1 MARDLL
7 PMVRQ
12 ALGDQYVVEHE
23 IGRGGAARVFAARTP
38 DGQRVALKVL
48 HPQLAASVAADRFF
62 REIHLIAPLDH
73 PHIARLIDYG
83 EKDWVLYYV
92 MEYLEG
98 PTLKQHL
105 TSVRRAG
112 ISESLGIARNVL
124 DALAHAHARGIVHRD
139 VKPENI
145 LLSPRGAVLVDF
157 GIARAVSQAG
167 ADRLTRSGF
176 AVGTSAYMSPEQIA
190 GSDDIDARSDI
201 YSLGCVL
208 FECLAGRPPYE
219 DPYEEAVLHLHQT
232 AEVPDVRARR
242 PETPAAFA
250 MAIARAMGKLPVDR
264 WPSAESMRDALPE
277 PEVASAN

>member
-12 ALGDQYVVEHE
+12 ALSGRYEVDRE
-23 IGRGGAARVFAARTP
+23 IGRGGAARVFAARAS
-38 DGQRVALKVL
+38 DGRLVALKVL
-48 HPQLAASVAADRFF
+48 HPQLAASVAAERFF
-62 REIHLIAPLDH
+62 REIHHLAPLEH

-83 EKDWVLYYV
+83 EEDWVLYYV
-92 MEYLEG
+92 MDYVEG

-105 TSVRRAG
+105 QAVRRAG
-112 ISESLGIARNVL
+112 ISDTLRIAHDVL
-124 DALAHAHARGIVHRD
+124 DALACAHDRGIVHRD

-145 LLSPRGAVLVDF
+145 LLAPQGAVLVDF

-208 FECLAGRPPYE
+208 FECPGWTTALRGSASRMPCCGSTGPLRFHRFWNAGKTRRR
-219 DPYEEAVLHLHQT
+219 HS
-232 AEVPDVRARR
+232 RR
-242 PETPAAFA
+242 PFTARWRKILRTGGPAP
-250 MAIARAMGKLPVDR
+250 R
-264 WPSAESMRDALPE
+264 
-277 PEVASAN
+277 

>member
-12 ALGDQYVVEHE
+12 ALSGRYEVDRE
-23 IGRGGAARVFAARTP
+23 IGRGGAARVFAARAS
-38 DGQRVALKVL
+38 DGRLVALKVL
-48 HPQLAASVAADRFF
+48 HPQLAASVAAERFF
-62 REIHLIAPLDH
+62 REIHHLAPLEH

-83 EKDWVLYYV
+83 EEDWVLYYV
-92 MEYLEG
+92 MDYVEG

-105 TSVRRAG
+105 QAVRRAG
-112 ISESLGIARNVL
+112 IGDTLRIAHDVL
-124 DALAHAHARGIVHRD
+124 DALACAHDRGIVHRD

-145 LLSPRGAVLVDF
+145 LLAPQGAVLVDF

-190 GSDDIDARSDI
+190 GSDDIDARSDL

-219 DPYEEAVLHLHQT
+219 DPFEDAVLRLHRT
-232 AEVPDVRARR
+232 APVPSVMERRDDAPPALAEAIHRALAKD
-242 PETPAAFA
+242 PA
-250 MAIARAMGKLPVDR
+250 DR
-264 WPSAESMRDALPE
+264 WPTANMMRSALPE
-277 PEVASAN
+277 LEPSPR